1 MEGDIQAALGAARI
15 ATAINF
21 MGGMIAI
28 WIAARFASVA
38 VEKGANLAAKVVI
51 TIFGGCVVLT
61 HFFLMRWFSWDQ
73 YWALSNLERLRA
85 SGVELSVNASFI
97 LEQFPP
103 AEPTLFEEPVGLL
116 LCLTALLVIIG
127 TLWFQP
133 KKDGQPAP

>member
-1 MEGDIQAALGAARI
+1 MESDIWAALSAARI

-21 MGGMIAI
+21 MGGVIAI

-38 VEKGANLAAKVVI
+38 VEKGANVAAKVVI

-61 HFFLMRWFSWDQ
+61 NFWSMQWFSWDQ
-73 YWALSNLERLRA
+73 YWALSNLERLRE
-85 SGVELSVNASFI
+85 SGVELSVNASYV
-97 LEQFPP
+97 LDQFPP
-103 AEPTLFEEPVGLL
+103 EEPTLFENPVGLL

-133 KKDGQPAP
+133 KKDS

>member
-1 MEGDIQAALGAARI
+1 MESDIWAALGAARI

-38 VEKGANLAAKVVI
+38 VEKGANVAAKVVI
-51 TIFGGCVVLT
+51 TIFGCCVVLT
-61 HFFLMRWFSWDQ
+61 NFWFMQWLSWD
-73 YWALSNLERLRA
+73 YYMALSNLERLRE
-85 SGVELSVNASFI
+85 SGVELSVNSSYV
-97 LEQFPP
+97 LEKFPP
-103 AEPTLFEEPVGLL
+103 EEPTLFENPVGLL

-133 KKDGQPAP
+133 KKDS

>member
-1 MEGDIQAALGAARI
+1 MESDIWAALGAARI

-38 VEKGANLAAKVVI
+38 VEKGANVAAKVVI

-61 HFFLMRWFSWDQ
+61 NFWFTQWFSWDQ
-73 YWALSNLERLRA
+73 YWAFSNLERLREA
-85 SGVELSVNASFI
+85 GVELSVNSSYA
-97 LEQFPP
+97 LEMFPP
-103 AEPTLFEEPVGLL
+103 EEPTLFENSVGLL
-116 LCLTALLVIIG
+116 LCLTALLIIIG

-133 KKDGQPAP
+133 KKDS

>member
-1 MEGDIQAALGAARI
+1 MESDIWAALGAARI

-38 VEKGANLAAKVVI
+38 VEKGANVAAKGVI
-51 TIFGGCVVLT
+51 TIFGCCVVLT
-61 HFFLMRWFSWDQ
+61 NFWFMQWLSWD
-73 YWALSNLERLRA
+73 YYMALSNLERLRE
-85 SGVELSVNASFI
+85 SGVELSVNSSYV
-97 LEQFPP
+97 LEEFPP
-103 AEPTLFEEPVGLL
+103 EEPTLFENPVGLL

-133 KKDGQPAP
+133 QKDS

>member
-1 MEGDIQAALGAARI
+1 MESDIWAALGAARI

-38 VEKGANLAAKVVI
+38 VEKGANVAAKVVI
-51 TIFGGCVVLT
+51 TIFGCCVVLT
-61 HFFLMRWFSWDQ
+61 NFWFMQWLSWD
-73 YWALSNLERLRA
+73 YYMALSNLERLRE
-85 SGVELSVNASFI
+85 SGVELSVNSSYV
-97 LEQFPP
+97 LEEFPP
-103 AEPTLFEEPVGLL
+103 EEPTLFENPVGLL

-133 KKDGQPAP
+133 QKDS

>member
-1 MEGDIQAALGAARI
+1 MESDIWAALGAARI

-38 VEKGANLAAKVVI
+38 VEKGANVAAKVVI
-51 TIFGGCVVLT
+51 TIFGCCVVLT
-61 HFFLMRWFSWDQ
+61 NFWFMQWLSWD
-73 YWALSNLERLRA
+73 YYMALSNLERLRE
-85 SGVELSVNASFI
+85 SGVELSVNSSYV
-97 LEQFPP
+97 LEEFPP
-103 AEPTLFEEPVGLL
+103 EEPTLFENPVGLL

-133 KKDGQPAP
+133 KKDSC